1 MHLIKYYTCKKYL
14 KTSCIIYQVNPR
26 TLQEVTR
33 SVEFTSDQLPMMLKL
48 HTVKNAIYSCCEKIG
63 HIRVLNNPIH

>member
-1 MHLIKYYTCKKYL
+1 MNIIKYYTCKKYH
-14 KTSCIIYQVNPR
+14 KTSCVIYQVNPK
-26 TLQEVTR
+26 TLEEVTR

-63 HIRVLNNPIH
+63 HIRVLNNPIL